1 MFRSA
6 LLIPGGEQ
14 RKQRMA
20 TIVIAITITA
30 VITIIV
36 VITITIAIAIA
47 IAIASQ
53 VYSWPPWQAA
63 LQLRREPWV

>member
-20 TIVIAITITA
+20 TIVIAITITT

-36 VITITIAIAIA
+36 VITIAIAIA

-53 VYSWPPWQAA
+53 VYSWPPWQVA